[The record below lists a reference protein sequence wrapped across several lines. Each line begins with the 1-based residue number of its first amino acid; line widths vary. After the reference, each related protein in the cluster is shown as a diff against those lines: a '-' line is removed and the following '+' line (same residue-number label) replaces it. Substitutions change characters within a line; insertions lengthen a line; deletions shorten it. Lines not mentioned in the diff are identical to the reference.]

1 MSASY
6 QDDPHLNIFK
16 SLLRGS
22 AHSDSFRP
30 TCKVGRKLRN
40 VFRSVILIERFEQRF
55 ATDLETMCAPARC

>member
-40 VFRSVILIERFEQRF
+40 VFCYVILFESFEQRF
-55 ATDLETMCAPARC
+55 AIGYETMRERVR

>member
-6 QDDPHLNIFK
+6 QDDPHLNIFQ

-40 VFRSVILIERFEQRF
+40 VFRYVILFESFEQRF
-55 ATDLETMCAPARC
+55 AIGDETMRERVR

>member
-6 QDDPHLNIFK
+6 QDDPRLNIFK

-40 VFRSVILIERFEQRF
+40 VFRYVILFESFEQRF
-55 ATDLETMCAPARC
+55 AIGHETMRERVR